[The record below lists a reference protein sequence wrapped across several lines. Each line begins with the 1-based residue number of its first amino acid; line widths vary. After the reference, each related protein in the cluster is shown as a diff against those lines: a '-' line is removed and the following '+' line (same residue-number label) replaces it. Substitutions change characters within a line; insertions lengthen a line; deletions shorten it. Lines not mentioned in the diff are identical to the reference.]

1 MRINR
6 YSIYLVNLDPTI
18 GSEIS
23 KTRPAIVVS
32 DDRMNCNLSTVV
44 VCPLTTSLHPTW
56 RSRVQ
61 LMCSGR
67 QAEIAVDQIRCIS
80 KARLVKHVDDA
91 SDPVAEELRR
101 VIYQMYA
108 E

>member
-1 MRINR
+1 M
-6 YSIYLVNLDPTI
+6 
-18 GSEIS
+18 GSEIN

-32 DDRMNCNLSTVV
+32 DDRMNRNLSTVV
-44 VCPLTTSLHPTW
+44 VCPLTTVLHPTW

-61 LMCSGR
+61 LLCNGR
-67 QAEIAVDQIRCIS
+67 QAEIAVDQIRCVS
-80 KARLVKHVDDA
+80 KVRLVKHLDDA
-91 SDPVAEELRR
+91 SDDVAEELRR

>member
-6 YSIYLVNLDPTI
+6 FSIYLVNLDPTM
-18 GSEIS
+18 GSEIN

-32 DDRMNCNLSTVV
+32 DDRMNYHLSTVV

-61 LMCSGR
+61 LMCNGR
-67 QAEIAVDQIRCIS
+67 QAEIAVDQIRCVS
-80 KARLVKHVDDA
+80 KARLVKHLDDA
-91 SDPVAEELRR
+91 SDAVVEELRR